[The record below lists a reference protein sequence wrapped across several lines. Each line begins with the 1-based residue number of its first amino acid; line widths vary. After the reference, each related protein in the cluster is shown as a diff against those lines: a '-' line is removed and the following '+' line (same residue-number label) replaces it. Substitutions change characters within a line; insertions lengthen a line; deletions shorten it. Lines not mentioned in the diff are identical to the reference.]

1 MLWRIQIKLLFL
13 QEDAMIRERALKVV
27 LVLVG
32 LLSLAGVYPLWR
44 WQPNQALEQMLG
56 GGYAMLGVFLLLV
69 SRNPSVNRNLI
80 AFTTWAGFLQAAVM
94 VVHFRLL
101 SFTWHC
107 S

>member
-1 MLWRIQIKLLFL
+1 
-13 QEDAMIRERALKVV
+13 MIREQALKVM

-32 LLSLAGVYPLWR
+32 LLFLAGVYPLWR

-69 SRNPSVNRNLI
+69 SRNPSVNRNLV
-80 AFTTWAGFLQAAVM
+80 AFTTWSGFLQAAVM